1 MKELIEFLKQK
12 GFTKEATSLTNGA
25 TKLKLEYL
33 WDEDAIEIAK
43 FLRTDTTLTHFE
55 LEESL
60 IEHTGIEAITQAIQT
75 NYTITNCT
83 IFLADKYVEIVG
95 TEYCYEEILYEETK
109 KIKPLIDRNKEYVR
123 KLSLFINNLFSID
136 NENITFN
143 LKNFMALNFYRIA
156 DKQLLKEYL
165 REQQVSDIET
175 KLKKVCDFTKAYPF
189 TLSYIYKNINSI
201 NETTILCLPDENSEE
216 INKIE
221 EVKTTGNDYC
231 TLS

>member
-1 MKELIEFLKQK
+1 MNRLIEFLEQRN
-12 GFTKEATSLTNGA
+12 FTDEAISLRNGA

-60 IEHTGIEAITQAIQT
+60 ISHTGIEAIIQSLQT

-83 IFLADKYVEIVG
+83 IFLADSYVEIVG
-95 TEYCYEEILYEETK
+95 TEYCYEEIIYEEIEKTE
-109 KIKPLIDRNKEYVR
+109 PLIDRNKGYVR
-123 KLSLFINNLFSID
+123 KLSLFINNLFSVD
-136 NENITFN
+136 NENIAFN

-165 REQQVSDIET
+165 AEQQVSDIET
-175 KLKKVCDFTKAYPF
+175 KLKKVDHFTKAYPF

-201 NETTILCLPDENSEE
+201 NELAVFRLPEENLEE
-216 INKIE
+216 MNKIE
-221 EVKTTGNDYC
+221 EVKTAGDNC
-231 TLS
+231 ILS